1 MISICNMRTFL
12 IFLLAILFLFLG
24 SLPAIFIMETIM
36 EHVAKSIAK
45 DSTDNR
51 LMNMY
56 TQGAVSSL

>member
-1 MISICNMRTFL
+1 
-12 IFLLAILFLFLG
+12 
-24 SLPAIFIMETIM
+24 METIM

-56 TQGAVSSL
+56 TQGSVSSLWLYIVHLETTLKLVNLMYQTCVQALHDYIL

>member
-1 MISICNMRTFL
+1 MRTFL